1 MEINLNKQQEEEE
14 EKQKESPVETVRVL
28 QGGKVRLAHMNV
40 ECINSSKTQNKIRY
54 CIWYFYWSS

>member
-28 QGGKVRLAHMNV
+28 QGGRFAWR
-40 ECINSSKTQNKIRY
+40 I
-54 CIWYFYWSS
+54 

>member
-28 QGGKVRLAHMNV
+28 QEGRFAWR
-40 ECINSSKTQNKIRY
+40 I
-54 CIWYFYWSS
+54 